1 MFLESNENTKAL
13 NLAHDLQTCY
23 DINKI
28 LTEILEAC
36 NKKWK
41 NTCKFDM
48 LELRDNSLSKFIF
61 NPRQEYTELLKM
73 IYNYASD
80 LDDQHELLMGNTKS

>member
-1 MFLESNENTKAL
+1 
-13 NLAHDLQTCY
+13 
-23 DINKI
+23 
-28 LTEILEAC
+28 
-36 NKKWK
+36 
-41 NTCKFDM
+41 M

>member
-1 MFLESNENTKAL
+1 MFLESNENTKVL
-13 NLAHDLQTCY
+13 ILIHDLQTCY
-23 DINKI
+23 GINKI

-41 NTCKFDM
+41 NTCKF
-48 LELRDNSLSKFIF
+48 IF
-61 NPRQEYTELLKM
+61 NSRKEYTGLLKM